1 MVWEAVVGRSQLQR
15 EDLLCMR
22 PLPRCAGV
30 SACGEFNKV
39 GSQMNFQAV
48 REVVVKELEQAKPQ
62 LMREFGLAFVQVL
75 REEGFAKKKEV
86 GDELRHLQERL
97 VEWESTKA
105 AAREGLCRKVER
117 LNCSLAELSDRVEA
131 MEKDFEN
138 FGKDE
143 FPGDGGEGEF
153 FGMASDVEESF
164 DDPLRE
170 ALTGVWEGAYVRLKG
185 VVSRP
190 ELNGTVGRLLEF
202 LPERLRWAVQL
213 QSDERILLKRA
224 NIERFNG

>member
-75 REEGFAKKKEV
+75 REEGYAKKKEV
-86 GDELRHLQERL
+86 DDELRHLQERL
-97 VEWESTKA
+97 VECESTKA
-105 AAREGLCRKVER
+105 AAREGVCR
-117 LNCSLAELSDRVEA
+117 
-131 MEKDFEN
+131 
-138 FGKDE
+138 
-143 FPGDGGEGEF
+143 
-153 FGMASDVEESF
+153 
-164 DDPLRE
+164 
-170 ALTGVWEGAYVRLKG
+170 
-185 VVSRP
+185 
-190 ELNGTVGRLLEF
+190 
-202 LPERLRWAVQL
+202 
-213 QSDERILLKRA
+213 
-224 NIERFNG
+224 